1 MVPTLNSVLYRRKNL
16 YTNTPAHGQEVIQKF
31 HILSVTHNVVG
42 HLGRLHDTLFWKTNT
57 KSIFKV
63 LKLQWHMIRKMDKA
77 KKEGR
82 AAGLWW
88 HTPLIPGLARQRQS
102 VFSVWGQPGLQGE
115 FQDSQDYTVRPS
127 LRKKKCV
134 GQWPGVIWS
143 LFYTGKGMSARNW
156 RRREQK

>member
-1 MVPTLNSVLYRRKNL
+1 MVVPTLNSVLYRRKNL

-82 AAGLWW
+82 ASGIWL
-88 HTPLIPGLARQRQS
+88 HTPLIPALARQRQAD
-102 VFSVWGQPGLQGE
+102 F
-115 FQDSQDYTVRPS
+115 
-127 LRKKKCV
+127 
-134 GQWPGVIWS
+134 
-143 LFYTGKGMSARNW
+143 
-156 RRREQK
+156 